1 MVRDESIKIATYEL
15 PLAQE
20 LPVYPSCGEDQG
32 GDDRTEERPLS
43 QALLAQN
50 VSWFCQLRWLVIAI
64 LVGYGLL
71 TLFPGLISYFGLRS
85 PGVWPFVTAGILTA
99 SNLVFLYF
107 ARRVAGSK
115 TPPSQT
121 DEAQSAGATQPEKAV
136 ARRPL
141 RMLVSPTTM
150 VNLWGQIIA
159 DLLVLTAVVYF
170 VGSLETSIAF
180 AYLFHIVVSCV
191 FFSRRWSLIVTFTA
205 VGMFASCIVGEYVL
219 KILPPMSIFAK
230 VPLDQN
236 EPSVLI
242 VLALNFFLTIAI
254 WFAVWYLA
262 SHLSSVVRQRDFEL
276 AETNRRLVAAQ
287 EERSRHMLVTT
298 HQLKAPFAA
307 IYSNSQLLERGYCG
321 TLPDEALQVIQRISA
336 RCRRLT
342 AEIQEML
349 QLANLSSMSQD
360 ALAQTRIVSS
370 DLLLWCM
377 SQVDPI
383 ARERGVTFKT
393 DIRPVALAGAEDH
406 FKMLFINVLSN
417 AVIYSH
423 KNGLV
428 HIGCR
433 GEPNGEAVITIEDNG
448 IGIAEDKLPHIFE
461 EHYRTKEA
469 VQHNKESSGLGLAI
483 VKHVAERYGIRIRVQ
498 SRLGAGTKFEL
509 TFPAVQNSSENP

>member
-1 MVRDESIKIATYEL
+1 MVPDESIQVATYEL
-15 PLAQE
+15 PLAEE
-20 LPVYPSCGEDQG
+20 LPVPTSCGEDRS
-32 GDDRTEERPLS
+32 GDGRTSERPLS

-64 LVGYGLL
+64 LVGYGILAF
-71 TLFPGLISYFGLRS
+71 FPGLIRYFGLRS
-85 PGVWPFVTAGILTA
+85 PGVWPFVTAAVLTA

-107 ARRVAGSK
+107 ARRVTGSK
-115 TPPSQT
+115 AARCQVEGARP
-121 DEAQSAGATQPEKAV
+121 AGTACPGKAIP
-136 ARRPL
+136 RRHL
-141 RMLVSPTTM
+141 RMLPSTTTM

-170 VGSLETSIAF
+170 VGSLETGIAF

-191 FFSRRWSLIVTFTA
+191 FFRRGWSLIVTFMA
-205 VGMFASCIVGEYVL
+205 IGMFAACIVAEYVL
-219 KILPPMSIFAK
+219 KILPSMSIFAE

-254 WFAVWYLA
+254 WIAVWYLA

-307 IYSNSQLLERGYCG
+307 IYSNAQLLERGYCG
-321 TLPDEALQVIQRISA
+321 SVPDEAMQIVQRISA

-349 QLANLSSMSQD
+349 QLANLSSTSQD
-360 ALAQTRIVSS
+360 ALVRTRIVST

-393 DIRPVALAGAEDH
+393 DIRPVALVGAEDH
-406 FKMLFINVLSN
+406 FKMLLTNLLSN
-417 AVIYSH
+417 AVVYSH

-433 GEPNGEAVITIEDNG
+433 RELNGEAVLTIADNG
-448 IGIAEDKLPHIFE
+448 IGIAQDKLPHIFE

-483 VKHVAERYGIRIRVQ
+483 VKYVAEMYRIRIRVQ
-498 SRLGAGTKFEL
+498 SRLGSGTQFEL
-509 TFPAVQNSSENP
+509 TFPTPQNHSENP